1 MIYKILYI
9 ACIVIGVVYIYG
21 LLSKFLLNPTSGS
34 NSKKNKEG
42 KKIEYKD
49 ADFEEID

>member
-9 ACIVIGVVYIYG
+9 TCIVIGVVYIYA
-21 LLSKFLLNPTSGS
+21 LLSKFLLNPTSTS
-34 NSKKNKEG
+34 NIKKNKEG